1 MGQVAFQ
8 TGYHHVAMPASRGP
22 ERVLIV
28 DDEPDLLRLL
38 VFNLEAMGFT
48 TETATTGN
56 AGLEAAARSR
66 PAVVV
71 LDLMLP
77 DLPGAEVCRRLRAD
91 PALADVGVIMLT
103 ARSDEYDRVLGF
115 EVGADDYVVKPYSVK
130 EVCLRVR
137 ALARRTGERRAAT
150 AATSTPAASTLK
162 WQGLEVDVARHRV
175 TADGEELALRPLEFK
190 LLALFLEQPGI
201 VLKREDILKAVWGEN
216 DIGVRTIDVHIRRLR
231 ERLGRHG
238 DVIET
243 VHGVGYRGR
252 EA

>member
-1 MGQVAFQ
+1 MSAPR
-8 TGYHHVAMPASRGP
+8 AP

-38 VFNLEAMGFT
+38 VFNLEAMGFA
-48 TETATTGN
+48 TETATTGG

-77 DLPGAEVCRRLRAD
+77 DIPGAEVCRRLRAD
-91 PALADVGVIMLT
+91 PDLTDVGVIMLT
-103 ARSDEYDRVLGF
+103 ARGDEYDRVLGF

-137 ALARRTGERRAAT
+137 ALARRTGERRAA
-150 AATSTPAASTLK
+150 AASPAASPAATQTFR

-175 TADGEELALRPLEFK
+175 TADGVELPLRPLEFK

-201 VLKREDILKAVWGEN
+201 VHRREDILKTVWGEH

-231 ERLGRHG
+231 ERLGRYG